1 MSDADLFLGLKDLID
16 SSFNPDVRK
25 NLLDQVDAKT
35 ANLTTLDSQARD
47 TFYNALDERLQAL
60 YHEPGEIGTGQG
72 IQLFVEL
79 LYDLK
84 PILCPTLLISN
95 WFDTVLRPALR
106 DESLPFNI
114 LDRARK
120 LVIFALVESHTS
132 DTTRSFRRRVLDHYL
147 EDGPNATS
155 QEEISDFS
163 SHAEEERLKRDYWR
177 GNLEDVLVKC
187 CLIRPT
193 VRILYH
199 EHHKVLIPE

>member
-1 MSDADLFLGLKDLID
+1 MSTMSDADLFSCLEDLID
-16 SSFNPDVRK
+16 SSFNPDVRT

-35 ANLTTLDSQARD
+35 TTLTTLDSQARD

-60 YHEPGEIGTGQG
+60 YHEPGEDGPRSG
-72 IQLFVEL
+72 IKPFVEL

-84 PILCPTLLISN
+84 PIICPTLLISN

-106 DESLPFNI
+106 DETLPFNI

-120 LVIFALVESHTS
+120 LVVFALVESHTS

-147 EDGPNATS
+147 EDVPNPAS
-155 QEEISDFS
+155 QEDITDLS

-177 GNLEDVLVKC
+177 GNLEDVLIKC
-187 CLIRPT
+187 CLIQPT
-193 VRILYH
+193 VRIH
-199 EHHKVLIPE
+199 